1 MEPEDILMEELSKWE
16 EHLDMVSED
25 QTAAFM
31 LGILAHRCSK
41 AELLVDY
48 YRKRLERYEK
58 KENGQKVREVE
69 DQIG

>member
-1 MEPEDILMEELSKWE
+1 VKPEDILMEELSKWE

-48 YRKRLERYEK
+48 YRKRLESYEK
-58 KENGQKVREVE
+58 KENGSKVREVE

>member
-1 MEPEDILMEELSKWE
+1 MKPEDILMEELSKWE

-48 YRKRLERYEK
+48 YRKRLESYEK
-58 KENGQKVREVE
+58 KENGRNTS
-69 DQIG
+69 QIESENG